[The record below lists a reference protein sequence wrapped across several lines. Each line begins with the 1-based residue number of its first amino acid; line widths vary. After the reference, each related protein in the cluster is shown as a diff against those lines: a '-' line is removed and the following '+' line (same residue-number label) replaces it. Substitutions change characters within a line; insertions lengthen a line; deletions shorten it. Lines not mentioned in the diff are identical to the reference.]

1 MLFAHFSPWFIL
13 NIPTP
18 TISYWNEAY
27 FHALSLIEA
36 VAQKHNLT
44 LAEVALRWLSH
55 HSQLKKEYGD
65 AVIIGASS
73 KAHIEQNLL
82 DLEKGPLRECLPP
95 Q

>member
-1 MLFAHFSPWFIL
+1 MVVRNLIHR
-13 NIPTP
+13 
-18 TISYWNEAY
+18 EALMPPIQRQGVGVV
-27 FHALSLIEA
+27 ASRGRPVIQ
-36 VAQKHNLT
+36 AQKHNLT

-82 DLEKGPLRECLPP
+82 DLEKGPLRECSLVL
-95 Q
+95 